1 MTHPSNLDIHQKIS
15 HLNDQMLQLEAK
27 LDAMLNKLD
36 SIEQLTVQ
44 FKTDIE
50 DEINDTTKNRKT

>member
-1 MTHPSNLDIHQKIS
+1 
-15 HLNDQMLQLEAK
+15 
-27 LDAMLNKLD
+27 LD